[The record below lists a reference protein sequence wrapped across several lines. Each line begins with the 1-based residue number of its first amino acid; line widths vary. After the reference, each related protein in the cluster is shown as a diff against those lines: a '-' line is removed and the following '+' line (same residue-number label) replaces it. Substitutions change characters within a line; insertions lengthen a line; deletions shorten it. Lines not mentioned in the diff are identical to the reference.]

1 MIWWAEGDAHP
12 TFSWWPS
19 HLELLCQT
27 SLKNPKI
34 AAINKVLQTLKWR
47 ETRYQVINKLLIL
60 FGCGAVIW
68 AIWRTRNDCCFN
80 ARLIDDLSNVI
91 FSCCYWIDAW
101 SIRQTKKGKRL
112 VEQGSRRIRKITSD
126 IYSKAHGW
134 KPVDRRL
141 QWHFAA
147 DNTSFASGCIQFV
160 CFW

>member
-1 MIWWAEGDAHP
+1 MSSTP
-12 TFSWWPS
+12 
-19 HLELLCQT
+19 
-27 SLKNPKI
+27 KNTADLFGPW
-34 AAINKVLQTLKWR
+34 INGFHKSKK
-47 ETRYQVINKLLIL
+47 NLIV

-80 ARLIDDLSNVI
+80 ARLIDDPLNVF

-112 VEQGSRRIRKITSD
+112 VEQGSRRVRKIASD

-141 QWHFAA
+141 Q
-147 DNTSFASGCIQFV
+147 
-160 CFW
+160 